1 MRPIESVSAQVH
13 EAIMD
18 GEAPRLI
25 LADAGIGAARG
36 EPRLVPRAHVLDDGA
51 GRRDLGD
58 R

>member
-1 MRPIESVSAQVH
+1 
-13 EAIMD
+13 MD